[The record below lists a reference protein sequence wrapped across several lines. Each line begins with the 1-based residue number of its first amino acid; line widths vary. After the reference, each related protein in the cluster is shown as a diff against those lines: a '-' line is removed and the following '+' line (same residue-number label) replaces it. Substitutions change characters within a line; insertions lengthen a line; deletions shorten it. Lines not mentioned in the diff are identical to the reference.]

1 MLYTPKEMAV
11 FLRRCGNG
19 VCNDSCVCADV
30 GTKCDAALMR
40 MAAEVLEAVPSWI
53 GVDERKPDQE
63 LEEVSEEYGLDNV
76 EVIVVVEGANI
87 STVLKYDGEGFK
99 DEYGDP
105 YRVVKWM
112 PMPSI

>member
-1 MLYTPKEMAV
+1 MLYTPKAMAV

-19 VCNDSCVCADV
+19 VCNDSCVCAGV
-30 GTKCDAALMR
+30 GTSAALMC

-53 GVDERKPDQE
+53 GVDERLPNRE
-63 LEEVSEEYGLDNV
+63 LEEVREQYGLDNV

-99 DEYGDP
+99 DEYGEP

>member
-1 MLYTPKEMAV
+1 MLYTTTEMAV
-11 FLRRCGNG
+11 FLRRCANE
-19 VCNDSCVCADV
+19 VCNDSCPSAGVT
-30 GTKCDAALMR
+30 TKCDAELMR

-53 GVDERKPDQE
+53 GADMRRPDRE
-63 LEEVSEEYGLDNV
+63 LEEIREQYGLDNV

-99 DEYGDP
+99 DECGDP

-112 PMPSI
+112 PMPGI